1 MGKVKNIFHNFS
13 IKTSFIIFTGLFLI
27 IAFSLSSITTNW
39 AKDRMYHI
47 LQTYLSSY
55 YEAPSYE
62 GADDSIIYYNFYKNM
77 KLTQID
83 NKMYQFYEKVE
94 TLAPFFWYVTCLL
107 GCAIVFYKIILKE
120 PLRLLRISTTHI
132 ANNDLDFEIN
142 YSGKNELAEVCRSF
156 EIMRKSLKST
166 VQELTDMIEQRNRLN
181 KIYTHELRTPVAVLR
196 GNTDM
201 ILKFYPAN
209 EMSKNELMETVGV
222 ISESIDRIVAFSDSM
237 STMKKIEDIA
247 VSPSVTDMPSL
258 IDALKNSA
266 DMLCRG
272 QGVDIDF
279 KSDIS
284 ADQLLIDTNIVMP
297 VYENLIGNALR
308 FARSKISVH
317 ICSDADVM
325 TMVIQDDGEGFSEK
339 DLKQAGQCYYSGQDS
354 GGVYHFGLGLYVS
367 SILCEKHEGSL
378 LIENAPA
385 GGARLTAKFGLNI
398 SINAFEQESTE
409 QKRPCLVCKHD

>member
-1 MGKVKNIFHNFS
+1 MGKVKSIFHNFS
-13 IKTSFIIFTGLFLI
+13 IKTSFLILTGLFLI

-39 AKDRMYHI
+39 ANSKMYHI
-47 LQTYLSSY
+47 MQNNISNFSV
-55 YEAPSYE
+55 APSDE
-62 GADDSIIYYNFYKNM
+62 EIDDSIIYYQFQISAS
-77 KLTQID
+77 LTQSEK
-83 NKMYQFYEKVE
+83 NKYQFYEDIK
-94 TLAPFFWYVTCLL
+94 TLAPVFWCAICLL
-107 GCAIVFYKIILKE
+107 ICAIVFYKMILKE
-120 PLRLLRISTTHI
+120 PLRLLRVATTHI
-132 ANNDLDFEIN
+132 ATNDLDFEIN
-142 YSGKNELAEVCRSF
+142 YDGKNELAEVCRSF

-209 EMSKNELMETVGV
+209 EMSKNELMETVGA
-222 ISESIDRIVAFSDSM
+222 ISESVDRIVAFSDSM
-237 STMKKIEDIA
+237 STMRKIEDIA

-272 QGVDIDF
+272 QGINIDF
-279 KSDIS
+279 ENDIS
-284 ADQLLIDTNIVMP
+284 ADHLLIDTNAVLP

-317 ICSDADVM
+317 ICSDADMM
-325 TMVIQDDGEGFSEK
+325 TMVIQDDGDGFSEK
-339 DLKQAGQCYYSGQDS
+339 DLKKARQCYYSGQDS
-354 GGVYHFGLGLYVS
+354 RGVYHFGLGLYVS
-367 SILCEKHEGSL
+367 NILCEKHKGSL

-385 GGARLTAKFGLNI
+385 GGARLTAKFGLNFL
-398 SINAFEQESTE
+398 NNTFEY
-409 QKRPCLVCKHD
+409 